1 MNNEDKVQYEK
12 KLMKKLEITKEYKA
26 WQESLFAIIGFIS
39 NEENDEDLMMELMA
53 DHLSTSVQLHVGVE
67 KAKYYTSKEEHEQW
81 LLDNSGQ

>member
-1 MNNEDKVQYEK
+1 MSNEDQEKYEK
-12 KLMKKLEITKEYKA
+12 NLIKKLETTEEYKA

-39 NEENDEDLMMELMA
+39 NEENDENLMMELMA
-53 DHLSTSVQLHVGVE
+53 DHLSTSVLLHVGVE